1 MSITTEDK
9 QKVIGKYQ
17 INDKDTGS
25 SNVQVALLTNRIKDL
40 TDHFNVHK
48 KDHHSRRGLLVMV
61 AKRRKLLTYIR
72 KKDYQQYLD
81 IIGNLKLR
89 K

>member
-17 INDKDTGS
+17 INNKDTGS
-25 SNVQVALLTNRIKDL
+25 PNVQVALLTHRIKYL
-40 TDHFNVHK
+40 TEHFKVHN
-48 KDHHSRRGLLVMV
+48 KDHHSRRGLLILVS
-61 AKRRKLLTYIR
+61 KRRKLLSYIR
-72 KKDYQQYLD
+72 KKDYKQYLD
-81 IIGNLKLR
+81 IIGSLKLR

>member
-1 MSITTEDK
+1 MSITTEEK

-17 INDKDTGS
+17 TNDKDTGS

-48 KDHHSRRGLLVMV
+48 KDHHSRRGL
-61 AKRRKLLTYIR
+61 
-72 KKDYQQYLD
+72 
-81 IIGNLKLR
+81 
-89 K
+89 

>member
-1 MSITTEDK
+1 LSITTEDK

-25 SNVQVALLTNRIKDL
+25 PNVQVALLTQRIKYL
-40 TDHFNVHK
+40 TDHFKTHN
-48 KDHHSRRGLLVMV
+48 KDHHSRRGLLVLV
-61 AKRRKLLTYIR
+61 SKRRKLLSYIR
-72 KKDYQQYLD
+72 KKDYKQYLD

>member
-1 MSITTEDK
+1 MSITTEEK

-25 SNVQVALLTNRIKDL
+25 PNVQVALLTNRIKYL
-40 TDHFNVHK
+40 TDHFKIHK
-48 KDHHSRRGLLVMV
+48 KDHHSRRGLLVLV
-61 AKRRKLLTYIR
+61 SKRRKLLSYIR
-72 KKDYQQYLD
+72 KRDYQMYLD

>member
-1 MSITTEDK
+1 LSITTEEK

-25 SNVQVALLTNRIKDL
+25 PNVQVALLTNRIKYL
-40 TDHFNVHK
+40 TDHFNIHK
-48 KDHHSRRGLLVMV
+48 KDHHSRRGLLVLV
-61 AKRRKLLTYIR
+61 AKRRKLLNYIR
-72 KKDYQQYLD
+72 KRDYQQYLD
-81 IIGNLKLR
+81 IIGSLKLR

>member
-1 MSITTEDK
+1 LSITTEEK
-9 QKVIGKYQ
+9 QKVIGKYH

-25 SNVQVALLTNRIKDL
+25 PNVQVALLTNRIKYL
-40 TDHFNVHK
+40 TDHFKTHK

-61 AKRRKLLTYIR
+61 SKRRKLLNYIR
-72 KKDYQQYLD
+72 KKNYQQYLD
-81 IIGNLKLR
+81 LIGDLKLR